1 MWIQTSAAAR
11 QSWPGISRERRLY
24 RSRSASESECV
35 TPRRGNGDHLAVWSS
50 LNILNIVSLTLR
62 RSDFCLLEAK
72 HKTRRN
78 VDGIETI
85 RCGFLRRMG

>member
-50 LNILNIVSLTLR
+50 LNSQFRRHTLIIPR
-62 RSDFCLLEAK
+62 RERKAIPAGSRAFFTVASIGSCP
-72 HKTRRN
+72 
-78 VDGIETI
+78 
-85 RCGFLRRMG
+85 M